1 MQKRLDSLD
10 VIRGVA
16 LAGIAFAN
24 VPTLWQLSYSYADLP
39 INLLNPLVTQ
49 RIFPVFSL
57 LFGIG
62 FGMMW
67 DRATQRST
75 RPRLVMLRRI
85 LGLGLFAA
93 AHFYFHPGEALAPYA
108 VAALVFLMALTFVP
122 DRRLTPVALTAGVWA
137 WSERGLGAFAP
148 STPYAGI
155 IMAATWVTLVLALM
169 ATPLRGLLTT
179 AFAPLGR
186 MVLTNYLAATAILLL
201 LAPADKHNQLLLAFA
216 TVVAM
221 LSVQWLFSL
230 LWTRHVGQGPLE
242 KLSRLITWGPVRHN
256 GNHDRAVDLQ
266 RVP

>member
-1 MQKRLDSLD
+1 ML
-10 VIRGVA
+10 GVA
-16 LAGIAFAN
+16 GLILGGGLALIPGLLLLGFALARLN
-24 VPTLWQLSYSYADLP
+24 VPQLLDDNLHLP
-39 INLLNPLVTQ
+39 ARALLILV
-49 RIFPVFSL
+49 PASL
-57 LFGIG
+57 
-62 FGMMW
+62 
-67 DRATQRST
+67 A
-75 RPRLVMLRRI
+75 
-85 LGLGLFAA
+85 
-93 AHFYFHPGEALAPYA
+93 
-108 VAALVFLMALTFVP
+108 
-122 DRRLTPVALTAGVWA
+122 AGVWA

-186 MVLTNYLAATAILLL
+186 MALTNYLAATAILLL

>member
-39 INLLNPLVTQ
+39 INLLNLLVTQ

-108 VAALVFLMALTFVP
+108 VAALVFLMPLTFVP
-122 DRRLTPVALTAGVWA
+122 DRRRSARCRGARPRRRAGAHPGVVTARFRPGAPQRPAASRRQPPPPRPCPAHPRPGVTG
-137 WSERGLGAFAP
+137 RRRVGL
-148 STPYAGI
+148 
-155 IMAATWVTLVLALM
+155 
-169 ATPLRGLLTT
+169 
-179 AFAPLGR
+179 
-186 MVLTNYLAATAILLL
+186 
-201 LAPADKHNQLLLAFA
+201 
-216 TVVAM
+216 
-221 LSVQWLFSL
+221 
-230 LWTRHVGQGPLE
+230 E
-242 KLSRLITWGPVRHN
+242 
-256 GNHDRAVDLQ
+256 
-266 RVP
+266 